1 MRISSA
7 YTRLYYI
14 SNIVKDLASI
24 LYISKYTN
32 KKNRKGYYLYINRQ
46 TDKQTQNVFNNYV
59 LEINKRV
66 F

>member
-1 MRISSA
+1 MYIYLFYSYIIYEDIVRISSA

-32 KKNRKGYYLYINRQ
+32 
-46 TDKQTQNVFNNYV
+46 
-59 LEINKRV
+59 
-66 F
+66 